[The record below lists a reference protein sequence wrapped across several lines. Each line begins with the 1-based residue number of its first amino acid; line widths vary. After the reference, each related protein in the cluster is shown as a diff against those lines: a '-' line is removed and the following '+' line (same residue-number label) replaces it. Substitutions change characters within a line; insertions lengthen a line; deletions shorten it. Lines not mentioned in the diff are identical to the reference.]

1 MTRRVSLVL
10 AAVLAA
16 TPAIAGAT
24 DGLRPFEA
32 TFAIDYG
39 NLPVGSSRLT
49 LRRDDAPGNWVF
61 ESRSKA
67 QGLARLVIGSE
78 VHQRSRLA
86 VGADGVRPLQY
97 RLDDGTAG
105 TAKDVSLDFDWDA
118 GRVAGTAERRP
129 VDVATVPGLQDALTL
144 QLAAMLELAAGRR
157 PTRFPMI
164 EKTEV
169 KVYEY
174 EFVRSE
180 RLHTAAGELDTV
192 VYRSARTGGERYTL
206 QWFAPALGWISVR
219 SEQHRGRRTLFTL
232 RLRSYS
238 EPQVPAA
245 TATAA
250 RTQVRGSVTPF
261 WPWYLPPRSL

>member
-1 MTRRVSLVL
+1 MTRRVSLML

-16 TPAIAGAT
+16 APAVAGAT

-39 NLPVGSSRLT
+39 GLSVGSGRLT
-49 LRRDDAPGNWVF
+49 LRRDEAPGSWVF
-61 ESRSKA
+61 ESHSEAK
-67 QGLARLVIGSE
+67 GLARLVIDSE
-78 VHQRSRLA
+78 VHQRSLLSVDA
-86 VGADGVRPLQY
+86 GGVRPLRY
-97 RLDDGTAG
+97 RLDDGTTG
-105 TAKDVSLDFDWDA
+105 TTKDVSLDFHWEA
-118 GRVAGTAERRP
+118 GRVTGTAERRP

-144 QLAAMLELAAGRR
+144 QLAAMHELAAGRR
-157 PTRFPMI
+157 PARVPMI

-169 KVYEY
+169 KVYDY

-192 VYRSARTGGERYTL
+192 VYRSARAGGERYTL
-206 QWFAPALGWISVR
+206 QWFAPALGWLSVR

-238 EPQVPAA
+238 EP
-245 TATAA
+245 
-250 RTQVRGSVTPF
+250 
-261 WPWYLPPRSL
+261 